1 MYYAR
6 YEDLMAVE
14 KTAVFWDV
22 TPCSLLPKLQS
33 NLLPHPSRYWVESS
47 SCLKIAA
54 GGYSTTLATLYQLSG
69 ITYKKTTI
77 FKTV

>member
-14 KTAVFWDV
+14 KAAVFWDV
-22 TPCSLLPKLQS
+22 TPCSLLPTMQR

-47 SCLKIAA
+47 SCLKTEA
-54 GGYSTTLATLYQLSG
+54 GGYSTTLVTLYQLLG

-77 FKTV
+77 FKSV